1 MTDTGAPGVQGGGSG
16 LVARPVFKTA
26 TETPTAAP
34 VGSIPTRSR
43 HRAPRR

>member
-1 MTDTGAPGVQGGGSG
+1 MTPYGGGSG

-26 TETPTAAP
+26 METPSVAP

-43 HRAPRR
+43 HSK

>member
-1 MTDTGAPGVQGGGSG
+1 MTAGAALGVHGGGSG

-26 TETPTAAP
+26 TETPQAAP

-43 HRAPRR
+43 HRASPG